1 MNTDLIK
8 EFLKK
13 ENVFAVVGV
22 SRNPAKYGHQVYKDL
37 RKKQSMPF
45 TP

>member
-13 ENVFAVVGV
+13 GNVFAVVGV
-22 SRNPAKYGHQVYKDL
+22 SRNPEKYGHQVYKDL
-37 RKKQSMPF
+37 KK
-45 TP
+45 